1 MASHIGEKMYGY
13 TSLFPKYSEIFEKET
28 IYEETMKGIYC
39 HNTEKYLE
47 SEYAIDIEPCARVS
61 MYLNHLK
68 SMYKQDYIEDGC
80 KILNFWLNDLVQEKQ
95 NSGYSTLKLYEGLVK
110 MNIDNSYLE
119 SDICSGYIEHIDN
132 KIFKKVK
139 ELHDL
144 YNKFYKLKNGT
155 TSPTFNICN
164 CADECATL
172 YMTFENKCD
181 GSSTYYFCNELEN
194 FRKLYNEHMKSVT
207 TCEPLKKYLPSF
219 QKSDI
224 SVFIL
229 TSLIIIF
236 LLSFALFV
244 TYKFTPYGLVLRSLV
259 SRKTR
264 IWDNMDKKSHQAMHT
279 SENKNINS
287 KKVSY
292 HVAYHSV

>member
-1 MASHIGEKMYGY
+1 
-13 TSLFPKYSEIFEKET
+13 
-28 IYEETMKGIYC
+28 MKGIYC

-244 TYKFTPYGLVLRSLV
+244 TYKVKNYFV
-259 SRKTR
+259 R
-264 IWDNMDKKSHQAMHT
+264 IN
-279 SENKNINS
+279 NKLN
-287 KKVSY
+287 
-292 HVAYHSV
+292 